1 MNEEFK
7 ELFSNL
13 SEKDQ
18 KEVANLIR
26 FKNEVKYHDKE
37 FEELLQQYIELS
49 REHDKLQNNWNELK
63 EIEKEHQKINGELRE
78 ENKKLKEVIEEVR
91 ERLEYYLIGNMKYED
106 SQKEFKKLLQILD
119 KVKEN

>member
-1 MNEEFK
+1 MIKMSEEFK

-26 FKNEVKYHDKE
+26 FKNEVKYHDKQ

-63 EIEKEHQKINGELRE
+63 EFVEEEIKHLEKSRYVSFNEYG
-78 ENKKLKEVIEEVR
+78 ENKLRIFKDFQFKMQE
-91 ERLEYYLIGNMKYED
+91 LEQGKDE
-106 SQKEFKKLLQILD
+106 
-119 KVKEN
+119 

>member
-26 FKNEVKYHDKE
+26 FKNEVKYHDKQ

-49 REHDKLQNNWNELK
+49 REYDKLQNNWNELK
-63 EIEKEHQKINGELRE
+63 EWLEEIESYFTDEYKSTKSDLVYRYYKGARNAIGDTLTKMQE
-78 ENKKLKEVIEEVR
+78 IEGGVD
-91 ERLEYYLIGNMKYED
+91 N
-106 SQKEFKKLLQILD
+106 D
-119 KVKEN
+119 K

>member
-1 MNEEFK
+1 MNKEFK

-26 FKNEVKYHDKE
+26 FKNEVKYHDKQ

-49 REHDKLQNNWNELK
+49 REYDKSQNNWNELK
-63 EIEKEHQKINGELRE
+63 KWLEEEH
-78 ENKKLKEVIEEVR
+78 NKNISWYGSLTHHDKQ
-91 ERLEYYLIGNMKYED
+91 YYLYKFGTTKDVLDNVQDKMQELENGNNG
-106 SQKEFKKLLQILD
+106 L
-119 KVKEN
+119 

>member
-26 FKNEVKYHDKE
+26 FKNEVKYHDKQ

-63 EIEKEHQKINGELRE
+63 KWLEEKMSDYEYKEASNFYVVFEKMQELQ
-78 ENKKLKEVIEEVR
+78 
-91 ERLEYYLIGNMKYED
+91 GD
-106 SQKEFKKLLQILD
+106 D
-119 KVKEN
+119 KN

>member
-26 FKNEVKYHDKE
+26 FKNEVKYHDKQ
-37 FEELLQQYIELS
+37 FEELLNQYIELS
-49 REHDKLQNNWNELK
+49 REYDKLQKNWNEFK
-63 EIEKEHQKINGELRE
+63 IYIEDELCSKYIHKYDILGKINELE
-78 ENKKLKEVIEEVR
+78 GKSE
-91 ERLEYYLIGNMKYED
+91 
-106 SQKEFKKLLQILD
+106 
-119 KVKEN
+119 

>member
-7 ELFSNL
+7 KLFSNL

-26 FKNEVKYHDKE
+26 FKNEVKYHDKQ

-49 REHDKLQNNWNELK
+49 REYDELQNNWNELK
-63 EIEKEHQKINGELRE
+63 KWLE
-78 ENKKLKEVIEEVR
+78 ENKK
-91 ERLEYYLIGNMKYED
+91 IGQAQGHGMTVNVCNIMLNKMQE
-106 SQKEFKKLLQILD
+106 LQGDD
-119 KVKEN
+119 KN

>member
-7 ELFSNL
+7 KLFSNL

-26 FKNEVKYHDKE
+26 FKNEVKYHDKQ

-63 EIEKEHQKINGELRE
+63 KWLEEKGQKYKNEEEKVYPYFYVWEQMQELENSNNG
-78 ENKKLKEVIEEVR
+78 I
-91 ERLEYYLIGNMKYED
+91 
-106 SQKEFKKLLQILD
+106 
-119 KVKEN
+119 

>member
-7 ELFSNL
+7 KLFSNL

-26 FKNEVKYHDKE
+26 FKNEVKYHDKQ

-63 EIEKEHQKINGELRE
+63 SWL
-78 ENKKLKEVIEEVR
+78 EEVQINWSDIDEWTIIEVR
-91 ERLEYYLIGNMKYED
+91 NKMQELEGNNE
-106 SQKEFKKLLQILD
+106 
-119 KVKEN
+119 